1 MNHIFCISGEVQIK
15 RVTDG
20 DSVLAELQLL
30 MEIKDPI
37 RQIWWRDSPSLKS
50 LNKLNKTHK

>member
-37 RQIWWRDSPSLKS
+37 RQI
-50 LNKLNKTHK
+50 